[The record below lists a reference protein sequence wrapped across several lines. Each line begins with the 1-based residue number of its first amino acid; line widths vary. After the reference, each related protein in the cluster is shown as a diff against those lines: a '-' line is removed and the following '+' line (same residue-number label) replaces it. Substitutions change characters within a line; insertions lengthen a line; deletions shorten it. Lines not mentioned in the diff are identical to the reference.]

1 MKSLKVC
8 LLGPSFSGKTSL
20 VNYLHDIPYN
30 DNNDATIGVA
40 YSCVKIE
47 NARLHLWDTAGQER
61 YAPLLS
67 MYYRNADI
75 CICMFDA
82 SNHSSLIELEKLIPK
97 LSPDT
102 KIIVLGNKID
112 LLNNTIEYNTTLEP
126 IYISIKEK
134 KGLDAFTKQLRTHIQ
149 SIPFKPEDIN
159 EGIQSSYSC
168 CY

>member
-20 VNYLHDIPYN
+20 VNYLHDYPYN
-30 DNNDATIGVA
+30 DNKDATIGVA
-40 YSCVKIE
+40 YSCIKIE
-47 NARLHLWDTAGQER
+47 NTRLHLWDTAGQER

-67 MYYRNADI
+67 MYYRNAHI

-82 SNHSSLIELEKLIPK
+82 SNESTLRELEEIIPR
-97 LSPDT
+97 LSEDT

-112 LLNNTIEYNTTLEP
+112 KLTKIIQYNTNLDP
-126 IYISIKEK
+126 LYISIKEN
-134 KGLDAFTKQLRTHIQ
+134 KGMDTFMNILKTQVK
-149 SIPFKPEDIN
+149 SIPHTEKTN
-159 EGIQSSYSC
+159 ENEIESYYSC